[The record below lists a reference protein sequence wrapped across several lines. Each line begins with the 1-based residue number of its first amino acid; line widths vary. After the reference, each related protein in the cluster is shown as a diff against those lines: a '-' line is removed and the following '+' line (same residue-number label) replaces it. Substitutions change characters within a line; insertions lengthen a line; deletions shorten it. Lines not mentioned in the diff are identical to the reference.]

1 MPAINHGTD
10 LAIEAGVAVIT
21 LDFPPVNAMSPDLM
35 DGLYDAFHQALG
47 DDAAN
52 AILLICAGRTFI
64 AGADLK
70 SLGKSEPKVDFFQ
83 LQDTIENSP
92 KPTVAALHGT
102 ALGGGMETA
111 LTFHYRIAAPSAKM
125 GLPEVTLG
133 LLPGGGGTQ
142 RLPRIIGAEL
152 ALDLLLSGRH
162 IGAAEAL
169 EIGLVDRLAQGD
181 LRADAI
187 AFARELAQAGT
198 PPRRIGDLEDKVAAD
213 RAEAGLF
220 ARLRSTHATQ
230 LRHLDA
236 PRAIVACVEA
246 AVAGPWEAGLAVER
260 AEFQKVLNGPQSAA
274 LRHGFMAQRAA
285 HKVPG
290 LTPEVTPLPVNTVG
304 VIGAGS
310 AATAIARVF
319 LGAGYQVT
327 LVEPD
332 QGDLSPASSL
342 DTLANADLVI
352 EATGEDLA
360 ARQAL
365 FARLGAVVRA
375 DAILAAGTLPLDLH
389 VRGPER
395 ALGLHLPAPGEGVRL
410 IEVMRGAQT
419 DLRTLATVLA
429 VAKKLGKVAVVSGG
443 GAGPIGER
451 MLAVRQREAEALVRE
466 GVPTARI
473 DRVLHDFGFAS
484 EPSQAAY
491 PDPTA
496 RSPISDE
503 AILDRLLLPV
513 INEGARLLENGIAAR
528 GSDIDVAWT
537 CGHGWP
543 AQTGGPMFHADAI
556 GLAHVVERLEGIP
569 GHAATPLLRRLAA
582 EGGSLAGYAA
592 S

>member
-10 LAIEAGVAVIT
+10 LAIEGGVAVIT

-35 DGLYDAFHQALG
+35 DGLYDAFHQALA

-52 AILLICAGRTFI
+52 AIVLICAGRTFI

-142 RLPRIIGAEL
+142 RLPRIIGAEH

-169 EIGLVDRLAQGD
+169 EIGLVDRLAQGE
-181 LRADAI
+181 LRPEAI

-213 RAEAGLF
+213 RAKAGLF
-220 ARLRSTHATQ
+220 ARLRSTHAAQ
-230 LRHLDA
+230 LRNLDA

-260 AEFQKVLNGPQSAA
+260 AEFQKVLKGPQSAA

-285 HKVPG
+285 QKVPG
-290 LTPEVTPLPVNTVG
+290 LTPEVTPVPVNTVG
-304 VIGAGS
+304 TIGVG
-310 AATAIARVF
+310 ATALARAL

-327 LVEPD
+327 HVEPD
-332 QGDLSPASSL
+332 EGDLSPASSL

-352 EATGEDLA
+352 EAAGGDLA
-360 ARQAL
+360 ARQVL

-375 DAILAAGTLPLDLH
+375 DAILATGTLPLDLH
-389 VRGPER
+389 VPGPER

-419 DLRTLATVLA
+419 DLRALATVLA

-484 EPSQAAY
+484 EPSQGAD

-496 RSPISDE
+496 RSPNSDE

-513 INEGARLLENGIAAR
+513 INEGARLLEDGIAAR

-537 CGHGWP
+537 CGYGWP
-543 AQTGGPMFHADAI
+543 AQAGGPMFHADAI
-556 GLAHVVERLEGIP
+556 GLARVVERLEGIP

-582 EGGSLAGYAA
+582 EGGSLASYAA